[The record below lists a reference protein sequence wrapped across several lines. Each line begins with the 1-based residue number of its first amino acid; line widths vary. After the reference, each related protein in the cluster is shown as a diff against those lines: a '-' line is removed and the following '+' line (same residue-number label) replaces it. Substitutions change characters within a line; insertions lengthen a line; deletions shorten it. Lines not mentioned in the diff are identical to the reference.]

1 MSEKEYKWLEDEDK
15 CPHCG
20 SKDVSPVH
28 PFDYVKHCN
37 KCNKEFAGSHN

>member
-1 MSEKEYKWLEDEDK
+1 MKYPIDKGGNMSEKEYKWLEDEDK

-37 KCNKEFAGSHN
+37 K